1 MTSLHDSRA
10 VPPSPRDIV
19 ARCPHRRHLRFVQRD
34 MSLKG
39 EGESGRDRSASA
51 APGRPC
57 TPCVI
62 RRVAGALYWRH
73 PAHPSGGASWT
84 PRRDSGPIP
93 CAAGRAVSGTPRG
106 SGQRCAKPC
115 SPPPTSSIPCSSS
128 TASTCAIRSRRCRD
142 LPALRRSGG
151 RRSGKGGGG
160 GGPGGAA
167 LRHPASKDPIGEENY
182 DDDGII
188 QRAVRALKDAL
199 PDLLVVT
206 DVCLCE
212 YTDHGHC
219 GVLEPREPDA
229 PARLRVERR
238 DPRRP
243 RPRLDQP
250 RPRRRRRRRAERHD
264 RRDGRGHP
272 RRSRRARVRARPDH
286 VVRRQVRLGVLRPVP
301 GRRAGGPEV
310 RRPAHLPDGSRK
322 RARGAQGS
330 RARRRGRRGLPDGPS
345 PRWPTST
352 SSAGCTTHTRSC
364 PWSRTT

>member
-1 MTSLHDSRA
+1 MPAAVRGALEAPQPRVDLFLGECSVTAAHPRRPRPASSPLHLLPLTLRRSARGIGRGLPSRLPGSPGSRRSMTSLHDSRA

-51 APGRPC
+51 APGRPV
-57 TPCVI
+57 PPGVI

-115 SPPPTSSIPCSSS
+115 SPPADFIYPLFIVHGEHVRDSIPSMPGICQLSVDQ
-128 TASTCAIRSRRCRD
+128 AVGEAGRAAAAGV
-142 LPALRRSGG
+142 PAVLLFGI
-151 RRSGKGGGG
+151 
-160 GGPGGAA
+160 
-167 LRHPASKDPIGEENY
+167 PASKDPIGEENY

-188 QRAVRALKDAL
+188 QRAVRALKDAPARSPRGHRRL
-199 PDLLVVT
+199 PVRVHRSRPLRRA
-206 DVCLCE
+206 
-212 YTDHGHC
+212 
-219 GVLEPREPDA
+219 EPREPDA

-250 RPRRRRRRRAERHD
+250 RPA
-264 RRDGRGHP
+264 P
-272 RRSRRARVRARPDH
+272 APTSSRRAA
-286 VVRRQVRLGVLRPVP
+286 
-301 GRRAGGPEV
+301 
-310 RRPAHLPDGSRK
+310 
-322 RARGAQGS
+322 
-330 RARRRGRRGLPDGPS
+330 
-345 PRWPTST
+345 
-352 SSAGCTTHTRSC
+352 
-364 PWSRTT
+364 